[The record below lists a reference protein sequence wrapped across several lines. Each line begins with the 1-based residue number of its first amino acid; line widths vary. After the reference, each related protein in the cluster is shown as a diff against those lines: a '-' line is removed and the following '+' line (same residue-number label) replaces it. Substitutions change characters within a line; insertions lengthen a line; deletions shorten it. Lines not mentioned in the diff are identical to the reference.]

1 MTVQKLLDKL
11 AHVAHKTKD
20 IVVHLGSSEYEIHS
34 YHDTHDKMILFLHET
49 KEEGGQS
56 GK

>member
-34 YHDTHDKMILFLHET
+34 YYDTKEKMILFLHET
-49 KEEGGQS
+49 NKKVEE
-56 GK
+56 